1 MEDVD
6 HHKYHHDAG
15 CSVVARGGVQSKAGC
30 GGCHPADLE
39 PDEEV
44 GDKAGHVGDN
54 YARLNVLP
62 SREGV
67 HPFLHRH
74 PDLYNVFNN
83 KIL

>member
-30 GGCHPADLE
+30 GGCHPADLK

-44 GDKAGHVGDN
+44 GDKAGRDCDEDIQGHDVGQDLAPRAPHVRDT
-54 YARLNVLP
+54 P
-62 SREGV
+62 SKRE
-67 HPFLHRH
+67 
-74 PDLYNVFNN
+74 Y
-83 KIL
+83 KS